1 VGGRKRVEV
10 DRANGVEEAALMEDA
25 EHVAR
30 DDTAERVA
38 GYRDLRK
45 RLASGG
51 ELGLVVKNLG
61 EGQRPADAER

>member
-1 VGGRKRVEV
+1 
-10 DRANGVEEAALMEDA
+10 MEDA